1 MKKENYTILSKT
13 ESLSSAVSGFW
24 LAYRVC
30 LTILLRVRVGYDISY
45 PTSGSVKTTDWQLVL
60 NFEQTRTV
68 TIFRGHGI
76 MAHIPWWLSQSE
88 L

>member
-24 LAYRVC
+24 LAYRVY

-45 PTSGSVKTTDWQLVL
+45 PTSGNVKTTDWQLVL
-60 NFEQTRTV
+60 
-68 TIFRGHGI
+68 I
-76 MAHIPWWLSQSE
+76 LSRRVLLPYLE
-88 L
+88 GMV